1 MIVAKKK
8 HYWNREECEEL
19 AKKYLCASD
28 FKKKEPRAYK
38 AAQKYGWLSDYNWF
52 IPHYH
57 VIKWDYTSCYN
68 EAGKY
73 SSRIEFQNKNESAYK
88 RALKH
93 KWLDDYYWM
102 QLQQKPKG
110 FWDSFDA
117 VKEESAKYGSRS
129 ELYKHNQKA
138 YESARKHKWLKLLYP
153 SKSDP
158 KEKIRYVYSYE
169 FVSFNAVYVGLT
181 VDKERRHLQH
191 KGLFG
196 SKIKSAVLEFAQSNN
211 IQVPEPIY
219 WYDKCT
225 MEESKIK
232 EKEVLDFYK
241 GLGWLILNKAKTGI
255 DHSSLGST
263 EYKWTKTKCYNEAL
277 NCNSRT
283 DFAKKSS
290 SAYAKA
296 LKNGWINDY
305 FWFKEEN
312 HKKWTRDACY
322 KEAKKYRS
330 KGEFC
335 KENHSAYQVASKN
348 KWLDDYF
355 WFLKVVPKHPHWKWK
370 YESCKEEALKCS
382 SRSEFARKAKGAYE
396 VSRINKWLDEFFP
409 KVQ

>member
-68 EAGKY
+68 EARKY

-117 VKEESAKYGSRS
+117 VKEESLKYGSRS

-305 FWFKEEN
+305 FWFNEEN

-322 KEAKKYRS
+322 QEAKKYRS